1 MQMIVCKEFE
11 AKYAEQVSRLLNQ
24 LGYNVSS
31 DELPTRTES
40 IRENNKGTV
49 FLAIEEEKVL
59 GCIHTMVV
67 SRLAEGTCGEVVS
80 LVVDEYMRGKGI
92 GKFLLEKS
100 INWLKER
107 GQTKVRIR
115 CNAIRDE
122 AHKFYSHLGYTEKKS
137 QKVFEKAFD

>member
-1 MQMIVCKEFE
+1 MIVCKEFE
-11 AKYAEQVSRLLNQ
+11 EKYTEKVSQLLSQ
-24 LGYNVSS
+24 LGYKVSV
-31 DELPTRTES
+31 DELPNRIKS

-49 FLAIEEEKVL
+49 LIALEEEKVV

-80 LVVDEYMRGKGI
+80 LVVDRSARGKGI
-92 GKFLLEKS
+92 GKFLLEES
-100 INWLKER
+100 INWLKVR

-115 CNAIRDE
+115 CNTIREE

-137 QKVFEKAFD
+137 QKVFEKNI

>member
-1 MQMIVCKEFE
+1 MIVCRECE
-11 AKYAEQVSRLLNQ
+11 DKYAEQVSQLLGQ
-24 LGYNVSS
+24 LGYNVGS
-31 DELPTRTES
+31 DELPNRVEN
-40 IRENNKGTV
+40 IRENDKGVV
-49 FLAIEEEKVL
+49 FLALEEEKVL

-80 LVVDEYMRGKGI
+80 LVVDESARGKGI
-92 GKFLLEKS
+92 GKFLLGES

-137 QKVFEKAFD
+137 QKVFEKNI